1 MINEAKEKYY
11 SLIVEP
17 HIWYHI
23 RIQYGNMSFI
33 ENIGYNAFRIH
44 LWYVFHWKY
53 RLQAFRINLQCD
65 PEIKKTKLIKKAG
78 WLARLKEKAHS
89 KAFNSLF
96 SVSEESSNK
105 TWLKI
110 IHHHRSEWLWATI
123 AKGDI
128 QNKCRWGLD
137 LQIRKFWHKEYNAAG
152 LRENQFDGK
161 SIIESLY
168 VGL

>member
-1 MINEAKEKYY
+1 LYSDPFIYVLTKYSRYFSWGVIYMINEAKEKYY

-65 PEIKKTKLIKKAG
+65 PEIKKTKLIKRQAG
-78 WLARLKEKAHS
+78 
-89 KAFNSLF
+89 
-96 SVSEESSNK
+96 
-105 TWLKI
+105 
-110 IHHHRSEWLWATI
+110 
-123 AKGDI
+123 
-128 QNKCRWGLD
+128 
-137 LQIRKFWHKEYNAAG
+137 
-152 LRENQFDGK
+152 
-161 SIIESLY
+161 
-168 VGL
+168 